1 MVWVFQWIFIF
12 CIMNA
17 HDESIQIASDAPEKA
32 NKELT
37 NIDEDI
43 KENRDTV
50 IL

>member
-12 CIMNA
+12 FIMNV
-17 HDESIQIASDAPEKA
+17 HDKSIQIANDAPEKA
-32 NKELT
+32 YKELT
-37 NIDEDI
+37 NIDEDT